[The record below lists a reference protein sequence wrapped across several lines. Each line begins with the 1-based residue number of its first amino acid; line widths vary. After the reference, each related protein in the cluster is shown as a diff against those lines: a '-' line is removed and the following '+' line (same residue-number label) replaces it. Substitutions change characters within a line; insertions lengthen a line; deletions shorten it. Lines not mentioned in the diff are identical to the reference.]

1 MQYKMRRCRQQL
13 SIEQSIDILNHCT
26 NGILSLVNS
35 DGSPYGVPISYVYDN
50 AGHIF
55 IHSALNGHKIDCISH
70 DSRCS
75 FCVVAQDL
83 IVPEEFTTYF
93 RSVIVTGKVRIITD
107 PEEVRSA
114 LICLC
119 DKYCPGIDLTD
130 EINKF
135 IKAVKVL
142 RLDIDEITGKESIE
156 LVRQRRFYLQ
166 VQN

>member
-1 MQYKMRRCRQQL
+1 MEHKMRRFRQQL
-13 SIEQSIDILNHCT
+13 SPERSVDILNNCT
-26 NGILSLVNS
+26 NGILSLVNA

-55 IHSALNGHKIDCISH
+55 MHSAAAGHKIDCINH
-70 DSRCS
+70 DPRCS

-93 RSVIVTGKVRIITD
+93 RSVIVTGMIRILTD
-107 PEEVRSA
+107 PEEIRSA
-114 LICLC
+114 LVCLC
-119 DKYCPGIDLTD
+119 DKYCPGIDPTG

-156 LVRQRRFYLQ
+156 LV
-166 VQN
+166 N